1 MIIGIDSREIDAGV
15 CTGIGRALSA
25 FLSYFR
31 HQDDDNRIVLC
42 ARRPVADIDNKRISC
57 AIVPERGTFVWD
69 QIVLPR
75 LIQQHGIDIF
85 LSTYYKIPLL
95 TPVPCIAWV
104 FDVMYLT
111 YPPYARELGPARRL
125 YYRTIGRLMLSRAAE
140 IITCSQHSKHEIAA
154 WYRMP
159 ESRISVI
166 PLGLPDAYRPVTD
179 AGRIA
184 SVKQRYG
191 ISGDYLLYVGNCRPH
206 KNVESVVAAF
216 KRAAATNDDLALVM
230 IGNQNDASESLR
242 TRLRGASRLHA
253 LGNVEQEDQ
262 IALYSGTR
270 ALLMPSWYEGFGYPA
285 LEAMA
290 CGAPVI
296 ASNATSVPEIMGD
309 AGMPVD
315 PRDIDA
321 IVNAIDAVR
330 SDPVR
335 AAAMREAGLR
345 QAAKFGI
352 EAYGRSLYD
361 AIKRA
366 RKRG

>member
-1 MIIGIDSREIDAGV
+1 
-15 CTGIGRALSA
+15 
-25 FLSYFR
+25 
-31 HQDDDNRIVLC
+31 
-42 ARRPVADIDNKRISC
+42 
-57 AIVPERGTFVWD
+57 
-69 QIVLPR
+69 
-75 LIQQHGIDIF
+75 
-85 LSTYYKIPLL
+85 
-95 TPVPCIAWV
+95 
-104 FDVMYLT
+104 
-111 YPPYARELGPARRL
+111 
-125 YYRTIGRLMLSRAAE
+125 
-140 IITCSQHSKHEIAA
+140 
-154 WYRMP
+154 MP

>member
-31 HQDDDNRIVLC
+31 RLDDGNRMVLF

-57 AIVPERGTFVWD
+57 VVVPERGTIVWD

-75 LIQQHGIDIF
+75 LVRKHRIDVF
-85 LSTYYKIPLL
+85 LSTYYKVPLL
-95 TPVPCIAWV
+95 TTVPRIAWV

-111 YPPYARELGPARRL
+111 FPPYARELGPVRRL
-125 YYRTIGRLMLSRAAE
+125 YYRTMGRLMLGRSAA
-140 IITCSQHSKHEIAA
+140 IFTCSEYSKREIAA

-159 ESRISVI
+159 ESRINVV
-166 PLGLPDAYRPVTD
+166 PLGLPDAYRPVAD

-184 SVKQRYG
+184 SVKQRHG

-216 KRAAATNDDLALVM
+216 ERAAATNDDLALVM

-242 TRLRGASRLHA
+242 ALLHGVRRMHA
-253 LGNVEQEDQ
+253 LGTVTQEDQ
-262 IALYSGTR
+262 IALYSGAR

-309 AGMPVD
+309 AGILVD
-315 PRDIDA
+315 PRDMDA
-321 IVNAIDAVR
+321 IVKAISVVLG
-330 SDPVR
+330 DPSR
-335 AAAMREAGLR
+335 AGAMRAAGLR
-345 QAAKFGI
+345 QAAKFGT
-352 EAYGRSLYD
+352 EAYGRNLYD

-366 RKRG
+366 VS

>member
-1 MIIGIDSREIDAGV
+1 MIIGIDSREIDTGV
-15 CTGIGRALSA
+15 FTGIGRALSA

-31 HQDDDNRIVLC
+31 RLDDDNRIVLF
-42 ARRPVADIDNKRISC
+42 ARRPVADIDDKRISR
-57 AIVPERGTFVWD
+57 AVVPERGTFVWD

-75 LIQQHGIDIF
+75 LVRQHGVDIF
-85 LSTYYKIPLL
+85 LSTYYKVPLL

-111 YPPYARELGPARRL
+111 FPPYARELGPIRRL

-140 IITCSQHSKHEIAA
+140 IITCSEHSKREIAA
-154 WYRMP
+154 WHRMP
-159 ESRISVI
+159 ESRISAI
-166 PLGLPDAYRPVTD
+166 PLGLQDAYRPVTD

-184 SVKQRYG
+184 SVKQRHG

-216 KRAAATNDDLALVM
+216 ERAAATNDDLALVM
-230 IGNQNDASESLR
+230 IGNQNDASESLQ
-242 TRLRGASRLHA
+242 TRLRGAARLHA
-253 LGNVEQEDQ
+253 IGTVTQEDQ
-262 IALYSGTR
+262 IALYSGAR

-296 ASNATSVPEIMGD
+296 ASNAASVPEIMGD
-309 AGMPVD
+309 AGILVD
-315 PRDIDA
+315 PRDSDA
-321 IVNAIDAVR
+321 IVNAISAVLG
-330 SDPVR
+330 DPAR

-345 QAAKFGI
+345 RAAKFGI
-352 EAYGRSLYD
+352 DSYGRSLYE

-366 RKRG
+366 RRRG